1 MSVVGAN
8 VRMTDCMDR
17 EHRRRKGLIFTS
29 HGSAIRTSRRFAMKG
44 IFHRTTR
51 QHVRALAMSLLLSAT
66 TFGTARLNAQS
77 CAVPFQWQPDVTLPG
92 FSNTTCGGPHVADSF
107 CDNQFDNPG
116 PNFVV
121 QFFLHPTT
129 SEITLSGGDS
139 GFGPVM
145 YLSDSLDGCSGGLCV
160 ASGDTGI
167 PMQVGGLPSGTY
179 YLTVAAR
186 SMDAPGSCGGFTL
199 SMNGDFS
206 GGDDV
211 IFANGFE

>member
-1 MSVVGAN
+1 MSVVGAD

-107 CDNQFDNPG
+107 CDNQFDN
-116 PNFVV
+116 V
-121 QFFLHPTT
+121 HR
-129 SEITLSGGDS
+129 
-139 GFGPVM
+139 
-145 YLSDSLDGCSGGLCV
+145 
-160 ASGDTGI
+160 
-167 PMQVGGLPSGTY
+167 
-179 YLTVAAR
+179 AR
-186 SMDAPGSCGGFTL
+186 SMVLVAKSYLRCAR
-199 SMNGDFS
+199 S
-206 GGDDV
+206 GATIV
-211 IFANGFE
+211 RRAHAERR